1 MKVYQINYDNGRDY
15 SDQDHWVGEKV
26 YVNKV
31 DALKELFDE
40 GFFDKGNSITEL
52 HFGESIV
59 EIETD
64 IYERE
69 DAKNIYDA
77 EYAFIKE
84 LELIGG

>member
-1 MKVYQINYDNGRDY
+1 MKVYQVNYDNGRDY
-15 SDQDHWVGEKV
+15 SDHIVWVGEKV
-26 YVNKV
+26 YANKE
-31 DALKELFDE
+31 DALQELFDE
-40 GFFDKGNSITEL
+40 GFLDKGNSITEL

-69 DAKNIYDA
+69 SAENIYDA